1 MFTITLR
8 VRWWLLT
15 CSLAAALGAV
25 AAGALWHRATRPR
38 VYIAGY
44 PVTETARD
52 VVRQRLSL
60 LGSAP
65 VELTWRGE
73 ALYVTPAQLGMA
85 VDVEAALE
93 QAVGYLQTPLWHR
106 FRLWVSG
113 VPNAV
118 HLTLPVQFDDAALR
132 DTLAPWLPGLETP
145 PEDARLRYGAAAGEV
160 ISEVWGRTVDWDELR
175 RRLARAVQ
183 KDGART
189 VSVPVR
195 PVRPRVTADALA
207 GWNGLY
213 TIGEAATA
221 FDPRQT
227 GRTHNIRLAAERID
241 GYVLWPGDEFSLNRA
256 TGERTEETGYREGT
270 VIVEGE
276 LASGIGGGVSQLA
289 STLFNAALAAGL
301 ELTEYHNHTLP
312 VPYLPPGRDATVWYG
327 SLDLRFVN
335 TLSHPVVIHAVTG
348 GDWVRVLVRSPQEV
362 RQHVTVETQLVE
374 EIPRPVEERL
384 DPALVPGERRL
395 VDGGQTGQRFV
406 IRQIVAEEGKG
417 IVERR
422 LEAFYPPK
430 PQVWLVGPAP
440 G

>member
-1 MFTITLR
+1 MIPRCGDAPSTGTS
-8 VRWWLLT
+8 
-15 CSLAAALGAV
+15 C
-25 AAGALWHRATRPR
+25 AGARA
-38 VYIAGY
+38 
-44 PVTETARD
+44 
-52 VVRQRLSL
+52 
-60 LGSAP
+60 
-65 VELTWRGE
+65 
-73 ALYVTPAQLGMA
+73 
-85 VDVEAALE
+85 
-93 QAVGYLQTPLWHR
+93 
-106 FRLWVSG
+106 
-113 VPNAV
+113 
-118 HLTLPVQFDDAALR
+118 
-132 DTLAPWLPGLETP
+132 
-145 PEDARLRYGAAAGEV
+145 
-160 ISEVWGRTVDWDELR
+160 
-175 RRLARAVQ
+175 AVQ
-183 KDGART
+183 RRCAD

-227 GRTHNIRLAAERID
+227 GRTHNIRLAAEQID

-256 TGERTEETGYREGT
+256 TGERTEEAGYREGT
-270 VIVEGE
+270 VIVEE
-276 LASGIGGGVSQLA
+276 LAGIGGVVSHLD

-335 TLSHPVVIHAVTG
+335 TLSHPVVIHAITG

-422 LEAFYPPK
+422 LEAFIRRSPA
-430 PQVWLVGPAP
+430 WLVGPP